1 LKPESVLQRRSENNR
16 RVQRHDGEF
25 NL

>member
-1 LKPESVLQRRSENNR
+1 LKPESVLQRRSENHR

>member
-16 RVQRHDGEF
+16 HVRGHDGEF